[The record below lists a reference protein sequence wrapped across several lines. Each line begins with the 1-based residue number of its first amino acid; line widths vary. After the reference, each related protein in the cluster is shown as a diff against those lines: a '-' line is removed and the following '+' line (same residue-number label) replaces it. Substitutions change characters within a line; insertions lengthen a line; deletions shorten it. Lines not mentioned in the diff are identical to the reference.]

1 MVNTGKTSRRR
12 LSASRVPALCLLAL
26 SVLASAI
33 IARESSVEDLK
44 ARLATAT
51 AGERPRLCLE
61 IAERQLT
68 SADKFYADG
77 DTEKGQAA
85 LSDVALF
92 CETARDNSIQSGKR
106 LKQTEISVRLMA
118 RKLTDL
124 KHRVTHDEQTAVQG
138 TIDRLQKVRDDLL
151 AAMFHKG

>member
-1 MVNTGKTSRRR
+1 MATTGKTSRWR
-12 LSASRVPALCLLAL
+12 LSASRVPLVCLLAL
-26 SVLASAI
+26 SVLASAVT
-33 IARESSVEDLK
+33 AKEKSVDELK
-44 ARLATAT
+44 AKLATAS
-51 AGERPRLCLE
+51 AGERPRLCLQ
-61 IAERQLT
+61 IAQRELT

-77 DTEKGQAA
+77 DTQKGQAA
-85 LSDVALF
+85 LSDVARF
-92 CETARDNSIQSGKR
+92 CETARDNSIRSGKR

-124 KHRVTHDEQTAVQG
+124 KHRVTYNEQAAVQG

>member
-1 MVNTGKTSRRR
+1 MVNTGKTSRWR
-12 LSASRVPALCLLAL
+12 LSASRAPALCLLAL
-26 SVLASAI
+26 SVWASAI
-33 IARESSVEDLK
+33 VAKESSVEELK
-44 ARLATAT
+44 ARLATAS
-51 AGERPRLCLE
+51 AGDRPRLCLE

-77 DTEKGQAA
+77 ETEKGQAA
-85 LSDVALF
+85 LSDVAVF
-92 CETARDNSIQSGKR
+92 CEMARDNSIQSGKR

-124 KHRVTHDEQTAVQG
+124 KHRVTHDEQSAVQG